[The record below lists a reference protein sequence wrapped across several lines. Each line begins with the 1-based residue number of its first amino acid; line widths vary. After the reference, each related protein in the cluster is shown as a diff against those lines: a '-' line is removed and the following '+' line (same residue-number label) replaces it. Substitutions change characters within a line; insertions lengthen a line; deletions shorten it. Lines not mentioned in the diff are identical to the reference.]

1 MDNLRENFK
10 NWLIQQGISD
20 KLINGKSS
28 TVYEYVRQLDVLSK
42 KLYSSDDW
50 NLLVNN
56 AITLAFFYLLCG
68 KEKYRNNNYP
78 FDKLQKYVKQNNK
91 DILPLPIWSEFA
103 KYKLQ
108 EKSLLQI
115 LNNKNFNEKARV
127 SFIKFYQFIYEE
139 KKLLNISIQDIK
151 CATTQIIKILTIIK
165 LNPISASFPANIDTS
180 SQNMSQTVT
189 IEELTNFLECSRSTI
204 ERLLKKG
211 LFELTTDSVNAYL
224 KEHYHPSVLVAL
236 YKPNFLHEKWYSIAE
251 AAEFLGCSQ
260 TTVKRLIKKNL
271 VSYTNY
277 SSRKIKILGHDL
289 NFFKK
294 NNQ

>member
-189 IEELTNFLECSRSTI
+189 IE
-204 ERLLKKG
+204 
-211 LFELTTDSVNAYL
+211 
-224 KEHYHPSVLVAL
+224 
-236 YKPNFLHEKWYSIAE
+236 
-251 AAEFLGCSQ
+251 
-260 TTVKRLIKKNL
+260 
-271 VSYTNY
+271 
-277 SSRKIKILGHDL
+277 
-289 NFFKK
+289 
-294 NNQ
+294 